1 MCGKFFRFYRSYTMK
16 VRDVYLPLV
25 ARRNMGG
32 HRFVFGDKP
41 FPEEAREKAI
51 EFGPLILDLNCR
63 KGSNE

>member
-1 MCGKFFRFYRSYTMK
+1 MK
-16 VRDVYLPLV
+16 KRDVYLPLV

-32 HRFVFGDKP
+32 HRFVFSDKP